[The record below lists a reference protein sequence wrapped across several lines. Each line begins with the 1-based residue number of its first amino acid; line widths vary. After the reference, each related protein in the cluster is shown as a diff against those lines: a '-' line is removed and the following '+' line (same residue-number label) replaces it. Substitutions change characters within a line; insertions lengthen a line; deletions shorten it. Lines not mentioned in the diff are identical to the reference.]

1 MYLQTKNFI
10 FSLFSHN
17 KIEKSLF
24 NSKFF
29 VKIAISFL
37 SGTLY
42 SLALPPCNLE
52 VLAFVSL
59 VPLLFIIVNE
69 TTKKAAILGW
79 IWGIGW
85 AVFSFQFLREINP
98 IIPYLLAPILGLWP
112 AIFAFCIPFLYKNIV
127 KKDSFDIKFLNFTI
141 FALTSASLFVL
152 LEWTRSRLFVWNDFS
167 ITQWQNLNLIQMAK
181 FTGSYG
187 INFIVALGNLA
198 VFSLIYRKK
207 VKIFFIIFAVIYLGL
222 FCLGDALLKCRNHV
236 TKNQVYR
243 FLAIQGDL
251 SQRRHATTNQA
262 VEALE
267 KYKNLTTQAIA
278 ENQGYFDTIIWPESA
293 IPLLYLSDL
302 DLSKAPRLTEYGK
315 LCLEYQNI
323 VKEIPKKAQ
332 ANLLFGAI
340 DTIKITLPD
349 NTQVT
354 GTTNSA
360 FLLDKNSTQKE
371 RYDKTHRVPFGEYI
385 PFRHLLP
392 QFIINYIDMGRDLV
406 PGTRFTPFDLGKN
419 IKGGILICYEGV
431 FGYLTRKIANNGANV
446 LIALS
451 NDAWYPVSSE
461 PEQHLANVLI
471 RCIETNLSM
480 VRCGNNGGTLVIT
493 PNGQI
498 TNVLETSGNELPY
511 LRRGS
516 GYQVLTLNI
525 PINPEKTFYLKYGEY
540 FIIILA
546 ILALIGTLFAVKNY
560 LKKDS
565 KTNL

>member
-29 VKIAISFL
+29 VKITISFL

-69 TTKKAAILGW
+69 STKKAAILGW

-98 IIPYLLAPILGLWP
+98 IIPYLLAPVLGLWP
-112 AIFAFCIPFLYKNIV
+112 AIFAFCIPFLYQNIV
-127 KKDSFDIKFLNFTI
+127 KKDSLDVKFVNFTL
-141 FALTSASLFVL
+141 FAVASAALFVL
-152 LEWTRSRLFVWNDFS
+152 IEWTRSRLFVWNDFA
-167 ITQWQNLNLIQMAK
+167 ITQWQNTNLIQIAK

-187 INFIVALGNLA
+187 INFVVALGNLA

-207 VKIFFIIFAVIYLGL
+207 VKIFFLIFAIIYLAL
-222 FCLGDALLKCRNHV
+222 FMLGDALIKCRPTNNK
-236 TKNQVYR
+236 TQKYS
-243 FLAIQGDL
+243 FLAVQGDL
-251 SQRRHATTNQA
+251 SKRRHATTNQA

-267 KYKNLTTQAIA
+267 KYQSLTLNAIKDHKG
-278 ENQGYFDTIIWPESA
+278 QFDTIIWPESA
-293 IPLLYLSDL
+293 IPLLYLSSN

-315 LCLEYQNI
+315 LCLAYQNI
-323 VKEIPKKAQ
+323 VKDIPKKAQ

-340 DTIKITLPD
+340 DTIEIEISQNIKQI
-349 NTQVT
+349 

-360 FLLDKNSTQKE
+360 FLIDKNAKIKE

-385 PFRHLLP
+385 PFRHLVP
-392 QFIINYIDMGRDLV
+392 SFIVNYIDMGRDLV

-419 IKGGILICYEGV
+419 IKGGIIICYEGV
-431 FGYLTRKIANNGANV
+431 FGYLSRKIANNGANV

-461 PEQHLANVLI
+461 PEQHLANALI
-471 RCIETNLSM
+471 RCIETNLPM

-493 PNGQI
+493 PNGKI
-498 TNVLETSGNELPY
+498 TNVLETYGKELPY
-511 LRRGS
+511 LRRGC
-516 GYQVLTLNI
+516 GYKVITLDI
-525 PINPEKTFYLKYGEY
+525 PITPEKTIYLKYGEF
-540 FIIILA
+540 FIVILA
-546 ILALIGTLFAVKNY
+546 IITLVATLFAVKNY
-560 LKKDS
+560 LKEDRK
-565 KTNL
+565 